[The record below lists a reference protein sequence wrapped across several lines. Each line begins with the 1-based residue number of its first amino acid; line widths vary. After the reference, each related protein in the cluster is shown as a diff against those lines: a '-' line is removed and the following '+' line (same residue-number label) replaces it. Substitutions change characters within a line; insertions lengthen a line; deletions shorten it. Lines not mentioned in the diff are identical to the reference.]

1 METREFKLENSWDE
15 LLYPHLWATIRG
27 TYYGV
32 ISQEQMEEECF
43 YIACRAVAAFKFPKI
58 STDYETFY
66 AIRTDDNTLEE
77 VDLEDYPEAIKHGVF
92 KNDLNYAEIEVLI
105 AWMKVYWYENML
117 SNSDNYED
125 LYTDANIKTFSRANL
140 IDKNTNVLKDARK
153 TAERM
158 ESRYSRVNSLR
169 RPSLGDVNND

>member
-1 METREFKLENSWDE
+1 MQYWDDI
-15 LLYPHLWATIRG
+15 LYPSFRATIRG
-27 TYYGV
+27 EYYG
-32 ISQEQMEEECF
+32 IITQDDMDEEC
-43 YIACRAVAAFKFPKI
+43 YHLVCRAISTFKFPKT
-58 STDYETFY
+58 SLDYETFY
-66 AIRTDDNTLEE
+66 AIRQEDNTLVE
-77 VDLEDYPEAIKHGVF
+77 VEDDETPNAIPHGVF
-92 KNDLNYAEIEVLI
+92 SGEVSPLELEVII

-153 TAERM
+153 NAERM

>member
-1 METREFKLENSWDE
+1 MQYWDDI
-15 LLYPHLWATIRG
+15 LYPSFRATIRG
-27 TYYGV
+27 EYYG
-32 ISQEQMEEECF
+32 IITQDDLDEEC
-43 YIACRAVAAFKFPKI
+43 YHLACRAISTFKFPKI
-58 STDYETFY
+58 SLDYETFY
-66 AIRTDDNTLEE
+66 AIRQDDNTLEE
-77 VDLEDYPEAIKHGVF
+77 VDENNYPEAIPHGVF
-92 KNDLNYAEIEVLI
+92 VSDISYAEVEVLI

-153 TAERM
+153 TAEKM

>member
-1 METREFKLENSWDE
+1 MQYWDDI
-15 LLYPHLWATIRG
+15 LYPSFRATIRG
-27 TYYGV
+27 EYYG
-32 ISQEQMEEECF
+32 IITQDDMDEEC
-43 YIACRAVAAFKFPKI
+43 YHLVCRAISTFKFPKT
-58 STDYETFY
+58 SLDYETFY
-66 AIRTDDNTLEE
+66 AIRHEDGSLEE
-77 VDLEDYPEAIKHGVF
+77 VDEDEYPEAIPHGCF
-92 KNDLNYAEIEVLI
+92 NGEISYSEVEVLI

-153 TAERM
+153 AAERM

>member
-1 METREFKLENSWDE
+1 MQYWDDI
-15 LLYPHLWATIRG
+15 LYPSFRATIRG
-27 TYYGV
+27 EYYG
-32 ISQEQMEEECF
+32 IITQDDLDEEC
-43 YIACRAVAAFKFPKI
+43 YHLACRAISTFKFPKI
-58 STDYETFY
+58 SLDYETFY
-66 AIRTDDNTLEE
+66 AIRREDNSLFEVFEDDA
-77 VDLEDYPEAIKHGVF
+77 DFDQAIPHGEF
-92 KNDLNYAEIEVLI
+92 KNEISYSEVEVLI

-153 TAERM
+153 NAERM

>member
-1 METREFKLENSWDE
+1 MQYWDDI
-15 LLYPHLWATIRG
+15 LYPSFRATIRG
-27 TYYGV
+27 EYYG
-32 ISQEQMEEECF
+32 IITQDDLDEEC
-43 YIACRAVAAFKFPKI
+43 YYLTCRAISTFKFPNT
-58 STDYETFY
+58 SLNYETFY
-66 AIRTDDNTLEE
+66 AIRQDDNTIEE
-77 VDLEDYPEAIKHGVF
+77 VDPEDYPDSIPHGAF
-92 KNDLNYAEIEVLI
+92 KNDLTYAEIEVLI

-158 ESRYSRVNSLR
+158 ESRYSRVNSLSK
-169 RPSLGDVNND
+169 PSLGDVNND

>member
-1 METREFKLENSWDE
+1 MVITIGREFGSGGKYIGQRLAEDLGMKLYDKEILSKVSEESGIE
-15 LLYPHLWATIRG
+15 LE
-27 TYYGV
+27 V
-32 ISQEQMEEECF
+32 
-43 YIACRAVAAFKFPKI
+43 
-58 STDYETFY
+58 
-66 AIRTDDNTLEE
+66 LEE
-77 VDLEDYPEAIKHGVF
+77 VDENDYPEAIPHGCF
-92 KNDLNYAEIEVLI
+92 KNDISYAEVEVLI
-105 AWMKVYWYENML
+105 AWMKVYWFENML

-153 TAERM
+153 TAERA

>member
-1 METREFKLENSWDE
+1 MQYWDDI
-15 LLYPHLWATIRG
+15 LYPSFRATIRG
-27 TYYGV
+27 EYYG
-32 ISQEQMEEECF
+32 IITQDDLDEEC
-43 YIACRAVAAFKFPKI
+43 YHLACRAISTFKFPKT
-58 STDYETFY
+58 SLDYETFY
-66 AIRTDDNTLEE
+66 AIRTADNELTE
-77 VDLEDYPEAIKHGVF
+77 VDMEDPNAIPHGVF
-92 KNDLNYAEIEVLI
+92 TNNISYAEIDVLI

-153 TAERM
+153 AAERM

-169 RPSLGDVNND
+169 KPALGDVNND

>member
-1 METREFKLENSWDE
+1 MKKKLFVFIFICLCFFEIFSENSIKTTNSQSFVE
-15 LLYPHLWATIRG
+15 L
-27 TYYGV
+27 
-32 ISQEQMEEECF
+32 S
-43 YIACRAVAAFKFPKI
+43 
-58 STDYETFY
+58 Y
-66 AIRTDDNTLEE
+66 AIDFMSE
-77 VDLEDYPEAIKHGVF
+77 VKFENGKMIISHSEV
-92 KNDLNYAEIEVLI
+92 EVLI

-153 TAERM
+153 NAERM

>member
-1 METREFKLENSWDE
+1 MQYWDDI
-15 LLYPHLWATIRG
+15 LYPSFRATIRG
-27 TYYGV
+27 EYYG
-32 ISQEQMEEECF
+32 IITQDDLDEEC
-43 YIACRAVAAFKFPKI
+43 YHLVCRAISTFKFPKI
-58 STDYETFY
+58 SLDYETFY
-66 AIRTDDNTLEE
+66 AIRQDDNTIEE
-77 VDLEDYPEAIKHGVF
+77 VDLEDYPEAIPHGVF
-92 KNDLNYAEIEVLI
+92 KNDISYAEVEVLI
-105 AWMKVYWYENML
+105 AWMKVYWFENML

-153 TAERM
+153 TAERV